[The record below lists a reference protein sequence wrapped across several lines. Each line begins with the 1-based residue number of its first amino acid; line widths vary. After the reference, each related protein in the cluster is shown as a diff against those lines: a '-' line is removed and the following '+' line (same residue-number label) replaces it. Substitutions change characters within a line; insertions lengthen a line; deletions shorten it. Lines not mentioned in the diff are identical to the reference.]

1 MLLTMSISGGVLI
14 ILIIVLRF
22 FAINNLPKKVFVLLW
37 DIVLLRLLI
46 PFNLPISYGI
56 ASPAAK
62 IVDNGIG
69 LYNASY
75 SPITQGN
82 TKELTFEAVNIT
94 QNRITWIT
102 IAYLAGMITLL
113 VIFGMLYFKE
123 YQTLQSA
130 LPVTGETENNFRS
143 AAIPK
148 RVKLMVSDRIS
159 TPLAFGIISPEIIF
173 PRILS
178 PSDNEEIKYVLTH
191 EVIHIKRFDNLWKV
205 IMLIAVSIHW
215 FNPFVWIMYILFN
228 RDIELSCDEKV
239 ISLLGE
245 NTKKEYAMALVNLAE
260 KQYHWSFF
268 SNGFGKN
275 AIQERIVA
283 IMKFKRVT
291 YISAGCA
298 VLLLAGAITVFA
310 QNDSKASDSNNP
322 YLYSSQEGVDA
333 SAGLMRAVADS
344 EWFSEYEKYGL
355 SYDSSANHL
364 IYDGDVVGYFKDEIS
379 EGKYTR
385 VFDNNGTISVIVLR
399 DSMYQVIGL
408 EKTDIPNE
416 LDSGPVI
423 ENPIENPEPE
433 ESSSFASVEKTINNT
448 DYEGNTASEN
458 MEAISSEDITYEEG
472 YNNSMV
478 LRGYESYGISYD
490 SSEDAWI
497 YNGKHIA
504 GLIGDNNIYV
514 DESVNTDSVYLQIGQ
529 KSAKEISSK
538 QFNALMNAY
547 EPDRD
552 CKKFCVNQI

>member
-1 MLLTMSISGGVLI
+1 MLLTMSISGGILI

-56 ASPAAK
+56 ASPTAK

-82 TKELTFEAVNIT
+82 TKELTVEAANIT
-94 QNRITWIT
+94 LNRITWIT
-102 IAYLAGMITLL
+102 IAYLAVMITLL
-113 VIFGMLYFKE
+113 VIFGMLYLKE

-130 LPVTGETENNFRS
+130 LPVTGETESNFRS
-143 AAIPK
+143 AAAIPK
-148 RVKLMVSDRIS
+148 HVKLMVSDRIS
-159 TPLAFGIISPEIIF
+159 TPLAFGIISPRIIF
-173 PRILS
+173 PRIIP

-215 FNPFVWIMYILFN
+215 FNPLVWIMYILFN
-228 RDIELSCDEKV
+228 RDIELSCDERV

-310 QNDSKASDSNNP
+310 QNDSKASGSNNP
-322 YLYSSQEGVDA
+322 YLYSDNEGVDA
-333 SAGLMRAVADS
+333 SAGLIRAVADS

-355 SYDSSANHL
+355 SYDSSAKHL
-364 IYDGDVVGYFKDEIS
+364 IYDGNVVGYFKDEIS

-385 VFDNNGTISVIVLR
+385 VLDNTGTIGVIVLR

-423 ENPIENPEPE
+423 ENPGLE
-433 ESSSFASVEKTINNT
+433 ESSSFASVGKKAINNT

-458 MEAISSEDITYEEG
+458 MGTISSEDITYEEG
-472 YNNSMV
+472 YNNSTV
-478 LRGYESYGISYD
+478 LKDYESYGISYN

-514 DESVNTDSVYLQIGQ
+514 DESVNTDSIYLQIVQ
-529 KSAKEISSK
+529 KSAKEISSE
-538 QFNALMNAY
+538 QFNVLISNY
-547 EPDRD
+547 KPDYRS
-552 CKKFCVNQI
+552 